1 MKLKL
6 QDLPINELRMKV
18 NSLTPVL
25 WTEKFE
31 ETIQF
36 YTHVLKF
43 SLKNQNSDW
52 NWAVLEKDEIQIMIS
67 LPNSHEKKRE
77 ICFSG
82 SFYFNIENIQSFW
95 DSLKFTAKICYELEV
110 FDWGMRE
117 FAIYD
122 NNGYILQFGESV
134 QEISREE

>member
-6 QDLPINELRMKV
+6 QDLPINELKMKV

-43 SLKNQNSDW
+43 SVKNQNSEW

-67 LPNSHEKKRE
+67 LPNSHEKKRK
-77 ICFSG
+77 IGFSG

-95 DSLKFTAKICYELEV
+95 DSLKSTAKICYELEV
-110 FDWGMRE
+110 FGWGMRE